1 MTTKR
6 KKYKTGI
13 IMIGHGEPEVFE
25 EELWAEALHEMFE
38 ELKRTGIEAP
48 PDEAIPLMLPII
60 EGKYAAIGGRSRH
73 NEIIGK
79 QSELIARTLH
89 EHVVSYGFNE
99 FTSPHFTDVT
109 GQMIREGITRM
120 VFVPMLMTDSSHTQ
134 EIKNKIE
141 CMNLQEQGVA
151 WVMSKPLFYRPEPV
165 QLVINKIMRAAG
177 NTPPDKTGIL
187 LVSHGE
193 PDQWAL
199 SSTINTK
206 CNEQEKAFAL
216 SVKKGLI
223 EKGFPGE
230 NIVRAFNEFTHP
242 EIAEAAEGLAHNKIK
257 KIIAAATFGNTD
269 CIHVNYD
276 IPAKVKESI
285 DNAAVEIVCIDGWNE
300 DPLLITAYCELIKES
315 LLLLAENQ
323 IEG

>member
-1 MTTKR
+1 
-6 KKYKTGI
+6 
-13 IMIGHGEPEVFE
+13 MIGHGEPEVFE

-48 PDEAIPLMLPII
+48 SDEAIPMMLPII
-60 EGKYAAIGGRSRH
+60 RGKYAAIGGRSRH

-79 QSELIARTLH
+79 QSELVARKLH
-89 EHVVSYGFNE
+89 EHVISYGFNE
-99 FTSPHFTDVT
+99 FTSPHFTDVAK
-109 GQMIREGITRM
+109 QMIRGGITSV
-120 VFVPMLMTDSSHTQ
+120 VFVPMMMTDSSHTQ
-134 EIKNKIE
+134 EIKYKIE
-141 CMNLQEQGVA
+141 CMNLQGQGVA
-151 WVMSKPLFYRPEPV
+151 WVMSKPLFYRPEPT

-177 NTPPDKTGIL
+177 NIPPDKIGIL

-199 SSTINTK
+199 SSTIHTK

-216 SVKKGLI
+216 CVKKGLI
-223 EKGFPGE
+223 ERGFLWE
-230 NIVRAFNEFTHP
+230 NIVRGFNEFTHP
-242 EIAEAAEGLAHNKIK
+242 EIAEAAEGLAHKKVK
-257 KIIAAATFGNTD
+257 KIVAASTFGSTD

-276 IPAKVKESI
+276 IPAKIKESI
-285 DNAAVEIVCIDGWNE
+285 DNAAVEIVCLNGWNE

-323 IEG
+323 IKI